1 MKYTKVGIRYLE
13 YSLSRTNFLVPWRFE
28 ISRVYCFWV
37 SHSTYYFDYFVL
49 NLKSFYL
56 LKPIVLRIVLITIT
70 ISQQWFRQSGPISI
84 SRIPLIRVCL
94 QNICKN
100 NYFSVPKNIG
110 HSIRNNLESTP
121 PPPFPHTHIIWKG
134 LWKHMGRSLS
144 SINLFFLI
152 SLVYRLKSFNI
163 SLLCGYIFTFFS
175 IVFLIL
181 PGRSRPQ
188 SFYKLTWEVCMPF
201 LLINHKLFILHIIF

>member
-1 MKYTKVGIRYLE
+1 LSLKYNGVGIRYLKH
-13 YSLSRTNFLVPWRFE
+13 SLTRTNFLVPWRFE

-49 NLKSFYL
+49 NLKSFYF

-70 ISQQWFRQSGPISI
+70 ISQQWFRQSGSISI

-94 QNICKN
+94 QNIFKKYLNELIN

-121 PPPFPHTHIIWKG
+121 PPPFPHKNIIRKG
-134 LWKHMGRSLS
+134 L
-144 SINLFFLI
+144 
-152 SLVYRLKSFNI
+152 
-163 SLLCGYIFTFFS
+163 
-175 IVFLIL
+175 
-181 PGRSRPQ
+181 
-188 SFYKLTWEVCMPF
+188 
-201 LLINHKLFILHIIF
+201 